1 MEREVG
7 KVGHFELIKL
17 VSMSEKL
24 GTIEGQLFILI
35 HCQIRFLN
43 GENIN

>member
-1 MEREVG
+1 MEREGG

-24 GTIEGQLFILI
+24 RTKEGQLLILI

-43 GENIN
+43 GENIS